1 MTTTTTGPDA
11 PAAATNGSSPPP
23 PPSALE
29 SSIYARA
36 FGVLEEMEWL
46 EALAERVDS
55 VVAPV
60 TGRRALMGV
69 LHGRWLGHAL
79 HPPLRGLPGG
89 FLAAVPG
96 LGRAGGERGG

>member
-46 EALAERVDS
+46 EALAQRLDS

-60 TGRRALMGV
+60 TGRRGLMDV
-69 LHGRWLGHAL
+69 PPGRWPGHAL
-79 HPPLRGLPGG
+79 PPPPRDPPGG
-89 FLAAVPG
+89 FWGAGPLPG
-96 LGRAGGERGG
+96 AAGGGGGG